1 MRRPVFMLTDAAA
14 RLARGGGGAA
24 ARAAAVADP
33 EFLEFLGESAGE
45 DPELVLFMS
54 TREARR
60 ALKDVE
66 KEELKEDHDE

>member
-1 MRRPVFMLTDAAA
+1 MRRPIFITTLLIAWPAAA
-14 RLARGGGGAA
+14 
-24 ARAAAVADP
+24 ADP
-33 EFLEFLGESAGE
+33 PPTPPDPELLEFLGESAGE